1 MWRPILEELRAQQ
14 AKEEELRVKLLTEM
28 TLPIYRMRALEVWEE
43 IKNQL
48 AIGERRRVTA
58 LLATL
63 PFTIPL
69 DLPLNYN
76 FKTGKMVLKS
86 LRINYVLLKSNQ

>member
-28 TLPIYRMRALEVWEE
+28 TLPIYRMRALEVCEE

-69 DLPLNYN
+69 DLPLNYDVQ
-76 FKTGKMVLKS
+76 TGKIVLKS
-86 LRINYVLLKSNQ
+86 L